1 MGDHIWVL
9 LISIVILSIESVLS
23 VTVIVAVVIVC
34 LFLFGNQGLK

>member
-9 LISIVILSIESVLS
+9 INNVILSIESVLS
-23 VTVIVAVVIVC
+23 VTVIVVVIR